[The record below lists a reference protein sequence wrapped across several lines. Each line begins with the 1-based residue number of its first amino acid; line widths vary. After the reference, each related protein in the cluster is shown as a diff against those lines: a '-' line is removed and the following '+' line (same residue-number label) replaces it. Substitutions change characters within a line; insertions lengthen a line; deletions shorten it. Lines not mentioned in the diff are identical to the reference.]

1 MIGKAKSI
9 THVGAAIDYVVKRE
23 KAEMLVKEK
32 VIGDTGAEIAGEFRI
47 FQQGN
52 EQCKNNSLSV
62 VLSPAIEDGKRLDN
76 AGLRAI
82 TRQYVEKMGL
92 KQHQYAA
99 FVHRDKAHAHV
110 HLFVNRIDLRGNAAN
125 DSFIGKRSQR
135 IADEIAQERQLVR
148 AREVGERKQAL
159 LSPLKAQVREIH
171 RRVLESRPVSLP
183 GYVAA
188 MQGQGVAVRETIN
201 KQGERQGYRIEA
213 QGVSLKA
220 SQVGKEMS
228 LKRLEPLFAQNA
240 ERKQQISRGRD
251 RGQGMER

>member
-23 KAEMLVKEK
+23 KAELLVKEK
-32 VIGDTGAEIAGEFRI
+32 VAGDTGTEIAGEFRI

-52 EQCKNNSLSV
+52 DHCKNNALSV
-62 VLSPAIEDGKRLDN
+62 VLSPAIENGKRLSN
-76 AGLRAI
+76 AGLQGI

-92 KQHQYAA
+92 QQHQYAA
-99 FVHRDKAHAHV
+99 FVHRDKAHTHI

-171 RRVLESRPVSLP
+171 RQVLESRPANFQ

-188 MQGQGVAVRETIN
+188 MQAQGVAVRETIN

-220 SQVGKEMS
+220 SEVGKEMS
-228 LKRLEPLFAQNA
+228 LKRIEPQFAKNA
-240 ERKQQISRGRD
+240 EQAQQISRSRD
-251 RGQGMER
+251 WSQGMDR